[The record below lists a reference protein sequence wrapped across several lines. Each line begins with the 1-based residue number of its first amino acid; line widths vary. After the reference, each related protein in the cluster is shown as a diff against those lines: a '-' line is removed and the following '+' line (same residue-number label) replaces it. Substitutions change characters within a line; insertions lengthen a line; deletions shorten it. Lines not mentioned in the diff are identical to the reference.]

1 MKMLMGCVNRMMD
14 MFLPDYVFNKIW
26 DISEEDIKGMGVKF
40 LLLDI
45 DNTLTEH
52 NGKTPR
58 VEALKWLKKLK
69 EVGIDAAIVSN
80 GRAKRVKEFAGV
92 LGLQYEYSS
101 RKPLRVGFKNI
112 VERLGW
118 PKSETAIIGDQI
130 YTDVLGGNAFGI
142 KTILVCPIE
151 VERRLFL
158 RLKRILEKPFLKR
171 AKRRGAVFRL

>member
-1 MKMLMGCVNRMMD
+1 MSCVNQMMD

-52 NGKTPR
+52 NGKVPR
-58 VEALKWLKKLK
+58 VEALRWLKKLK
-69 EVGIDAAIVSN
+69 EVGIGAAIVSN
-80 GRAKRVKEFAGV
+80 GGAKRVKAFAGV

-101 RKPLRVGFKNI
+101 RKPLRVGLKNI

-130 YTDVLGGNAFGI
+130 YTDILGGNAFGI
-142 KTILVCPIE
+142 KTILVQPIE
-151 VERRLFL
+151 TERRLFL
-158 RLKRILEKPFLKR
+158 RIKRFLEKPFLKK
-171 AKRRGAVFRL
+171 AKKRETVLRL